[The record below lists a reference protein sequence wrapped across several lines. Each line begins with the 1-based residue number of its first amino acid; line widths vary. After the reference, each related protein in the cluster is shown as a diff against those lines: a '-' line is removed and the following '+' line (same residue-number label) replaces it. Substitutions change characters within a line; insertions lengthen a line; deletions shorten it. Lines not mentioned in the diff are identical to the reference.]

1 MSKDPS
7 PTPVSPPFLEEAKAL
22 ARAHQKPGQT
32 KEQTRLIAQGIAKGI
47 EHYKRQQS
55 AKARE
60 RDKSRKR
67 LEKLRQANDEP
78 PSAFDPSS
86 PDPETPGR
94 SDRGPL
100 LLGGGVIGLM
110 AMALALLLLKGWS
123 VTIAGW
129 LVPSWLAGGWML
141 ALAVLAAWLVTH
153 ALRNP

>member
-47 EHYKRQQS
+47 EQYKRQQS

-67 LEKLRQANDEP
+67 VEKLRQANDEP
-78 PSAFDPSS
+78 PRAFDPSA
-86 PDPETPGR
+86 PDHETTTR
-94 SDRGPL
+94 ANHGPL
-100 LLGGGVIGLM
+100 LLGGGVFGLLS
-110 AMALALLLLKGWS
+110 MALALLLLKGWS
-123 VTIAGW
+123 LTIAGW
-129 LVPSWLAGGWML
+129 LVPYWLAGGWML
-141 ALAVLAAWLVTH
+141 ALAGLAAWLVTH

>member
-47 EHYKRQQS
+47 EQYKRQQS

-67 LEKLRQANDEP
+67 VEKLRQANDEP
-78 PSAFDPSS
+78 PRAFDPSA
-86 PDPETPGR
+86 PDHETTAR

-100 LLGGGVIGLM
+100 LLGGGVFGLLS
-110 AMALALLLLKGWS
+110 MALALLLLKGWS
-123 VTIAGW
+123 LTIAGW
-129 LVPSWLAGGWML
+129 LVPYWLAGGWML
-141 ALAVLAAWLVTH
+141 ALAGLAAWLVTH